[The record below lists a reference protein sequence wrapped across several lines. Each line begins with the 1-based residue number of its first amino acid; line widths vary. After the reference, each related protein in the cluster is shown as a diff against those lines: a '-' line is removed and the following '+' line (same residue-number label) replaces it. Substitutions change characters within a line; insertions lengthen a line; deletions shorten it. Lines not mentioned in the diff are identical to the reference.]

1 MREFLLRPLTAKVS
15 EIRDENFVALNATDS
30 QQDALNVFRKYDRA
44 ALPVV
49 DSNGVLVGIVT
60 SDDMLDVAEEEAT
73 EDIQKFGG
81 MEALDEPY
89 MRIPLWRMVRKR
101 AGWLV
106 ILFLG
111 EMLTATAMASY
122 QEEIAKALVL
132 ALFLPLI
139 ISSGGN
145 SGSQA
150 STLMIRAM
158 ALGEVTLRD
167 WWRVMSR
174 EVQAGLALGVI
185 LGAIGVIRVSCMGD
199 HWRTISASTTV
210 RSALAAG
217 RDHRRHCARRGRALG
232 NAFRLHASL
241 SSAQNRSRSG
251 DILCAIRRNVGR
263 CDGIDNLLQYRAG
276 NYARCHAVM

>member
-1 MREFLLRPLTAKVS
+1 M
-15 EIRDENFVALNATDS
+15 
-30 QQDALNVFRKYDRA
+30 
-44 ALPVV
+44 V

-60 SDDMLDVAEEEAT
+60 IDDMLDVAEEEAT

-89 MRIPLWRMVRKR
+89 MRIPLWQMVRKR
-101 AGWLV
+101 AVWLV

-111 EMLTATAMASY
+111 EMLTATAMANY
-122 QEEIAKALVL
+122 QDEIAKAVVL

-150 STLMIRAM
+150 STLIIRAM

-174 EVQAGLALGVI
+174 EI
-185 LGAIGVIRVSCMGD
+185 
-199 HWRTISASTTV
+199 
-210 RSALAAG
+210 AG
-217 RDHRRHCARRGRALG
+217 RACR
-232 NAFRLHASL
+232 
-241 SSAQNRSRSG
+241 
-251 DILCAIRRNVGR
+251 
-263 CDGIDNLLQYRAG
+263 
-276 NYARCHAVM
+276 